1 MCIRGTAC
9 RRPAYSAKHT
19 TVLSLSL
26 KECICL
32 SVQKVKNAGC
42 AHASSCK
49 WSAAVLQGALHQ
61 ACYIGSM
68 GGSLLAQPT
77 GGYSSQYTAQQRF
90 HGRPAD
96 EVELN
101 HASWCPA
108 AQ

>member
-1 MCIRGTAC
+1 VCIRGIAC

-49 WSAAVLQGALHQ
+49 WSASVLQGALHRPP
-61 ACYIGSM
+61 YISSKM
-68 GGSLLAQPT
+68 VRCLHSRQEDTAPSLRHNNGFTEDQPM
-77 GGYSSQYTAQQRF
+77 
-90 HGRPAD
+90 
-96 EVELN
+96 
-101 HASWCPA
+101 
-108 AQ
+108 